1 MSTASRSSS
10 VFAPF
15 RPPFKDSSKV
25 NLPSYLA
32 SSHLK
37 PSHSE
42 PSYSESSHLDPSQRK
57 EPSHSEPS
65 YSESSHL
72 EPSQRKDPPHQGCDQ
87 MPELNNGN
95 TVIKNYYNI
104 NAKYVKIIKN
114 AKSINFNVIA
124 LAIGNK

>member
-1 MSTASRSSS
+1 MNNDNRKQILSKHTTSTASRSSS

-25 NLPSYLA
+25 NLPSYSA

-42 PSYSESSHLDPSQRK
+42 PSYSESSHLEPSQRK
-57 EPSHSEPS
+57 EPSH
-65 YSESSHL
+65 
-72 EPSQRKDPPHQGCDQ
+72 QGCDQ
-87 MPELNNGN
+87 MPGLNNGN

-104 NAKYVKIIKN
+104 NVKYVKIIKN
-114 AKSINFNVIA
+114 AKSINLCNYNVIA
-124 LAIGNK
+124 LAVGNK